1 MQWCGFLA
9 TGLCLLV
16 VSVIRVSQAILLR
29 KLIETVNEAQDADK
43 WKGYVFAVLLGFSAL
58 CLAAIQHNFQC
69 RGSMI
74 GMRMRVACMTKAHR
88 KLLRLSTAGL
98 ANTTSG
104 QCVNLV
110 AADVRRFDD
119 GPLYFH
125 YVWAAPLELLAVA
138 LLVGSQLGW
147 QPALAG
153 TCSLV
158 AFIPL
163 QAFFGR
169 QLARCRRKTIV
180 FADSRIKMTWEV
192 LQGILGVKIFGWEPA
207 FAASISKIRS
217 NEQQILVRSAM
228 VRAFNE
234 ALHFVVHLIMALVT
248 FATTIAVGGELTKAK
263 VFFAV
268 SLFNLPRLW
277 MGSYFPLAIEKISE
291 CYVTCQRL
299 QRFLLIKE
307 AQGTLKTHSHGLS
320 VGVRAGT
327 LDISPPPSMVRREM
341 GAIPSLKRLLSIR
354 HPVVG
359 ESATGNAAGAPAV
372 ARQVSIRREV
382 GPIPVVVN
390 ANADVF
396 KRWASST
403 RVPVVEIETDP
414 APAGPAPPLTA
425 GSASIE
431 ATPLP
436 ALHPLQTGK
445 GHDSTDDGGGEDLG
459 VPPANGWVPPAN
471 GWVPPANGGV
481 PPANGGVPPANGG
494 VPPANGGVP
503 GPKEEDRAASVA
515 VSGAPNVGVLVQG
528 EKGPQEAASPVHFK
542 RVVVKDASFSWGLE
556 DDSGKDC
563 QLTGI
568 TCQIRDRQLLAVT
581 GKIGAGKSSFLGALL
596 GEMQLQRGG
605 MAVRGRL
612 SFISQQPFIM
622 AGTVRD
628 NILFGTEYNKRRYA
642 SVVAAAAL
650 VPDLKALPDGD
661 MTELSE
667 RGTNMSGGMLARV
680 ALARAAYAQSDIV
693 LLDDPLSA
701 VDPEVA
707 RHLFTRCIKGILSD
721 RTVVLV
727 THQVQ
732 FLPECDFIVVMKQGR
747 IEHKGTFEALK
758 KVVDFSQILD
768 FEAQQEAKAARERA
782 ARKLRVPSEADGVD
796 AVYMSPRSK
805 VKMAVRRLSMSR
817 ILQVAAKETEGIMEN
832 EEPKAETHAPGMKL
846 RVMRAYASYMGWLAL
861 VPITVLMLTGQAGV
875 VLSYWFLNHWSH
887 STASRQRD
895 LLWVYGLLIG
905 VTVLVSYLRAIIFF
919 YAAVRASSG
928 LHRASLHRILRA
940 PLSFSHRN
948 PPARIL
954 KAFSADQAVLDDAL
968 PGSLFRYWQGHFIL
982 LGALVMVMM
991 GVPWVALLIFP
1002 LFFGVVWLWKKTI
1015 VVSLRNVKRIESS
1028 TRTLAVMYFASS
1040 LQGLTTIHA
1049 FGVQPQFHAAYINK
1063 LNNHSRSVYTAQVFQ
1078 RWFYSRCESSL
1089 QLSSTLQSVMRLHT
1103 EVESHVMSTVE
1114 RIVDYTQ
1121 LKQEAALEV
1130 PETKPPK
1137 DWPHAGAISIQK
1149 LTVKYDTADEPALRD
1164 ISLEIAAGSKCGIV
1178 GRTGSGK
1185 SSLMLALFRLL
1196 EPVQG
1201 RILIDGIDTSK
1212 IGLHDLRRKIAAIP
1226 QDPILFGES
1235 LRFNL
1240 DPFSEYT
1247 EEETWKAL
1255 EAAQLKAKV
1264 KGLDGG
1270 LYCMMADFGDSF
1282 SVGERQL
1289 LCMARAIL
1297 HKCRI
1302 LIMDEATANADFETD
1317 FHIQQMLMEMFVGT
1331 TVLVIAHRMD
1341 TIIDSDTVLVL
1352 DKGRMA
1358 EYGPPTILLEKP
1370 DGALSGMVKKTSAA
1384 SQSKLRDRALMSL
1397 RTRGVGAFSVR
1408 QATIEIGEGIGEEDD
1423 PPNQPDLIVRI

>member
-1 MQWCGFLA
+1 MLPPMAGTLACCFEVLMARNYAGYYLWSQLFPGVARIFAACAGSIPWALQNRSRAGSRTSSRRPMSNRACTGSVQTMPPRAQRQYRPSNEDEWGFFRKITFSWVTPLVKHGTKTPLMPAHLCTLTDDMNAEHLGLTLSQMWTAHVDKCRAEHKRQVAAGTAKHPHPRYSLVSVLLHMQWCGFLA

-29 KLIETVNEAQDADK
+29 KLIETVNEAQDVDK

-169 QLARCRRKTIV
+169 QLARCRRTTIV

-341 GAIPSLKRLLSIR
+341 SAIPSLKRLLSIR

-359 ESATGNAAGAPAV
+359 EPATGNAAGAPAV

-382 GPIPVVVN
+382 GPIPVVAN

-414 APAGPAPPLTA
+414 APAGPALPLTA

-471 GWVPPANGGV
+471 GGV
-481 PPANGGVPPANGG
+481 PPANGGGCHQPMDGCHQPMEGCHQPMEGYLA
-494 VPPANGGVP
+494 
-503 GPKEEDRAASVA
+503 PKKKTGQLQLRSV
-515 VSGAPNVGVLVQG
+515 
-528 EKGPQEAASPVHFK
+528 GPQ
-542 RVVVKDASFSWGLE
+542 
-556 DDSGKDC
+556 
-563 QLTGI
+563 
-568 TCQIRDRQLLAVT
+568 
-581 GKIGAGKSSFLGALL
+581 
-596 GEMQLQRGG
+596 M
-605 MAVRGRL
+605 
-612 SFISQQPFIM
+612 
-622 AGTVRD
+622 
-628 NILFGTEYNKRRYA
+628 
-642 SVVAAAAL
+642 
-650 VPDLKALPDGD
+650 
-661 MTELSE
+661 
-667 RGTNMSGGMLARV
+667 
-680 ALARAAYAQSDIV
+680 
-693 LLDDPLSA
+693 
-701 VDPEVA
+701 
-707 RHLFTRCIKGILSD
+707 
-721 RTVVLV
+721 
-727 THQVQ
+727 
-732 FLPECDFIVVMKQGR
+732 
-747 IEHKGTFEALK
+747 
-758 KVVDFSQILD
+758 
-768 FEAQQEAKAARERA
+768 
-782 ARKLRVPSEADGVD
+782 
-796 AVYMSPRSK
+796 
-805 VKMAVRRLSMSR
+805 
-817 ILQVAAKETEGIMEN
+817 
-832 EEPKAETHAPGMKL
+832 
-846 RVMRAYASYMGWLAL
+846 
-861 VPITVLMLTGQAGV
+861 
-875 VLSYWFLNHWSH
+875 
-887 STASRQRD
+887 
-895 LLWVYGLLIG
+895 WV
-905 VTVLVSYLRAIIFF
+905 
-919 YAAVRASSG
+919 
-928 LHRASLHRILRA
+928 
-940 PLSFSHRN
+940 
-948 PPARIL
+948 
-954 KAFSADQAVLDDAL
+954 
-968 PGSLFRYWQGHFIL
+968 
-982 LGALVMVMM
+982 
-991 GVPWVALLIFP
+991 
-1002 LFFGVVWLWKKTI
+1002 
-1015 VVSLRNVKRIESS
+1015 
-1028 TRTLAVMYFASS
+1028 
-1040 LQGLTTIHA
+1040 
-1049 FGVQPQFHAAYINK
+1049 
-1063 LNNHSRSVYTAQVFQ
+1063 
-1078 RWFYSRCESSL
+1078 C
-1089 QLSSTLQSVMRLHT
+1089 
-1103 EVESHVMSTVE
+1103 
-1114 RIVDYTQ
+1114 
-1121 LKQEAALEV
+1121 
-1130 PETKPPK
+1130 
-1137 DWPHAGAISIQK
+1137 
-1149 LTVKYDTADEPALRD
+1149 
-1164 ISLEIAAGSKCGIV
+1164 
-1178 GRTGSGK
+1178 
-1185 SSLMLALFRLL
+1185 
-1196 EPVQG
+1196 
-1201 RILIDGIDTSK
+1201 
-1212 IGLHDLRRKIAAIP
+1212 
-1226 QDPILFGES
+1226 
-1235 LRFNL
+1235 
-1240 DPFSEYT
+1240 
-1247 EEETWKAL
+1247 
-1255 EAAQLKAKV
+1255 
-1264 KGLDGG
+1264 
-1270 LYCMMADFGDSF
+1270 
-1282 SVGERQL
+1282 
-1289 LCMARAIL
+1289 
-1297 HKCRI
+1297 
-1302 LIMDEATANADFETD
+1302 
-1317 FHIQQMLMEMFVGT
+1317 
-1331 TVLVIAHRMD
+1331 
-1341 TIIDSDTVLVL
+1341 
-1352 DKGRMA
+1352 
-1358 EYGPPTILLEKP
+1358 
-1370 DGALSGMVKKTSAA
+1370 
-1384 SQSKLRDRALMSL
+1384 
-1397 RTRGVGAFSVR
+1397 
-1408 QATIEIGEGIGEEDD
+1408 
-1423 PPNQPDLIVRI
+1423 